1 MKYGFPFVRYGFL
14 AVAPHEG
21 AWIEILL
28 SLHIK
33 WECMVA
39 PHEGAWIEI
48 STSWQPISKLV
59 VAPHEGAWIEIRRM
73 DNDGINL
80 ECEILRKSIEH

>member
-1 MKYGFPFVRYGFL
+1 MEACKYGSLFRRGHPEDPVQGRYIIFDETGSFRFS
-14 AVAPHEG
+14 EG
-21 AWIEILL
+21 EGYFHFETDFTSGMEI
-28 SLHIK
+28 
-33 WECMVA
+33 
-39 PHEGAWIEI
+39 
-48 STSWQPISKLV
+48 

>member
-14 AVAPHEG
+14 A
-21 AWIEILL
+21 
-28 SLHIK
+28 
-33 WECMVA
+33 
-39 PHEGAWIEI
+39 
-48 STSWQPISKLV
+48 